1 MNPKSPISLLDT
13 LPIRKKIAQL
23 FLMGF
28 RGSDVSADS
37 EVLHMIKEVG
47 PGAVILFDQDMVH
60 HKPVHN
66 ISSPKQ
72 LQELC
77 GALHQTSSL
86 PLWIGIDQEGGL
98 VNRLKSEYGFP
109 ETNSHAYLGKQD
121 NLELTY
127 QQAKDIGSVLRE
139 MHISINFA
147 PVVDIAKEENSSIIA
162 KRERSFGRSSE
173 LVYRHAKAY
182 LEGLGSEGI
191 WGCCKHFPGH
201 GSAKGDT
208 HAGFVD
214 ITETWEVD
222 ELLPYSSLIEDGLCS
237 MIMSAH
243 VIHKDFD
250 TQHPA
255 TLSEHIIPKLLRE
268 KMGYDGMIF
277 TDDMQMRAIS
287 NHYGIKEALKM
298 GLNAGVDMF
307 CFGNNLLPEPAKLS
321 DLVCLVEQL
330 LDEGLISENRI
341 DQSVIKILTL
351 KAQLPKTI
359 KE

>member
-351 KAQLPKTI
+351 KAQLPMTI

>member
-28 RGSDVSADS
+28 RGSDVSAGS
-37 EVLHMIKEVG
+37 EVLHMIQEVG

-351 KAQLPKTI
+351 KAQLPMTI

>member
-28 RGSDVSADS
+28 RGSDVSAGS

-255 TLSEHIIPKLLRE
+255 TISEHIIPKLLRK

-351 KAQLPKTI
+351 KAQLPMTI

>member
-1 MNPKSPISLLDT
+1 MNPKSPIILPDT

-28 RGSDVSADS
+28 RGSDVSTGS
-37 EVLHMIKEVG
+37 EVLHMIQEVG

-121 NLELTY
+121 NLEWTY

-250 TQHPA
+250 IQHPA

-351 KAQLPKTI
+351 KAQLPMTI

>member
-127 QQAKDIGSVLRE
+127 QQAKDIGSVLRA
-139 MHISINFA
+139 MHVSINFA

-351 KAQLPKTI
+351 KAQLPMTI

>member
-28 RGSDVSADS
+28 RGSDVSAGS
-37 EVLHMIKEVG
+37 EVLHMIQEVG

-127 QQAKDIGSVLRE
+127 QEAKDIGSVLRE

-255 TLSEHIIPKLLRE
+255 TISEHIIPKLLRK

-351 KAQLPKTI
+351 KAQLPMTI

>member
-28 RGSDVSADS
+28 RGSDVSEGS
-37 EVLHMIKEVG
+37 EVYQMIQEVG

-255 TLSEHIIPKLLRE
+255 TISEHIIPKLLRK

-351 KAQLPKTI
+351 KAQLPMTI

>member
-1 MNPKSPISLLDT
+1 M
-13 LPIRKKIAQL
+13 
-23 FLMGF
+23 
-28 RGSDVSADS
+28 
-37 EVLHMIKEVG
+37 
-47 PGAVILFDQDMVH
+47 
-60 HKPVHN
+60 
-66 ISSPKQ
+66 
-72 LQELC
+72 
-77 GALHQTSSL
+77 
-86 PLWIGIDQEGGL
+86 
-98 VNRLKSEYGFP
+98 
-109 ETNSHAYLGKQD
+109 
-121 NLELTY
+121 TY

-147 PVVDIAKEENSSIIA
+147 PVVDIAKEEDSSIIA
-162 KRERSFGRSSE
+162 IPERSFGHSSDM
-173 LVYRHAKAY
+173 VYRHAKAY

-214 ITETWEVD
+214 VTETWEID

-243 VIHKDFD
+243 IIHKDFD

-268 KMGYDGMIF
+268 KMGFDGLIF

-287 NHYGIKEALKM
+287 DHYGIKEALKM
-298 GLNAGVDMF
+298 GLNAGLDMF

-321 DLVCLVEQL
+321 DLVFLVEQL
-330 LDEGLISENRI
+330 LDEDLINENRI
-341 DQSVIKILTL
+341 DYSVSKILTM
-351 KAQLPKTI
+351 KGQSPMTM

>member
-1 MNPKSPISLLDT
+1 MNPKSSNISLDT

-28 RGSDVSADS
+28 RGSDMSEGS
-37 EVLHMIKEVG
+37 EVYQMIQEVG

-77 GALHQTSSL
+77 EALHKTSSL

-98 VNRLKSEYGFP
+98 VNRLKPEYGFP
-109 ETNSHAYLGKQD
+109 ETKSHAYLGKQD
-121 NLELTY
+121 NTELTY
-127 QQAKDIGSVLRE
+127 QKAKDIGSVLRE

-147 PVVDIAKEENSSIIA
+147 PVVDIAKEEDSSIIA
-162 KRERSFGRSSE
+162 KRERSFGRSSDV
-173 LVYRHAKAY
+173 VYRHAKAY

-214 ITETWEVD
+214 VTETWEVD

-250 TQHPA
+250 TQYPV
-255 TLSEHIIPKLLRE
+255 TLSEHIMPKLLRE
-268 KMGYDGMIF
+268 KMGFDGLVF

-287 NHYGIKEALKM
+287 DHYGIKEALKM

-307 CFGNNLLPEPAKLS
+307 CFGNNLLPEPAKLF

-330 LDEGLISENRI
+330 LDEDLISENRI
-341 DQSVIKILTL
+341 DYSVSKILTM
-351 KAQLPKTI
+351 KGQSPMTM

>member
-28 RGSDVSADS
+28 RGSDVSAGS

-351 KAQLPKTI
+351 KAQLPMTI

>member
-28 RGSDVSADS
+28 RGSDVSAGS
-37 EVLHMIKEVG
+37 EVLHMIQEVG

-255 TLSEHIIPKLLRE
+255 TISEHIIPKLLRK

-351 KAQLPKTI
+351 KAQLPMTI